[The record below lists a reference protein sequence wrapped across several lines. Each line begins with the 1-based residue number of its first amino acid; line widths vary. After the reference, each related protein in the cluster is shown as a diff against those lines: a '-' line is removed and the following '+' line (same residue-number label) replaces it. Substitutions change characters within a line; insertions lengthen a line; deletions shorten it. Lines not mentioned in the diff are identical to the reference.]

1 MQGILIVDCDTIV
14 NIFDILRRSSRR
26 DFIQAVEHLN
36 ARYSQIWIPKEV
48 IQEFTCYPMRTRRK
62 KLLNRICDQ
71 FQFIIPCPITVSQ
84 NEINI
89 DNNFSS
95 ENKGETD
102 AMLQASKAMT
112 GAIAD
117 LKFSS
122 IHLFFRDKEAI
133 RRAEQKNLSVKLY
146 KEFKEQMLE
155 VGIIIP

>member
-1 MQGILIVDCDTIV
+1 
-14 NIFDILRRSSRR
+14 
-26 DFIQAVEHLN
+26 
-36 ARYSQIWIPKEV
+36 
-48 IQEFTCYPMRTRRK
+48 
-62 KLLNRICDQ
+62 
-71 FQFIIPCPITVSQ
+71 VSQ